1 MDLPNNSSS
10 TSPWIYTGR
19 GEPIRLILASQ
30 DVDFDDLPVD
40 FAAMKSDKIGFP
52 CGQVPRFQDDTVD
65 MVQSNAIIRH
75 LARKYNMYG
84 ADLKE
89 QAMVDQILE
98 TVESI
103 KVKYL
108 ALIYEDQLSDEA
120 KAAYYK
126 ARIDVAGAE
135 GRNGGAHFAYLDCML
150 KKYQNGGQFI
160 LGEKFSAADIV
171 LFDTV
176 DMHLRIYG
184 DEFKRAFP
192 ALAAHHDAV
201 AAVPSVAAYL
211 ASDRRHPQQNGN
223 PLG

>member
-1 MDLPNNSSS
+1 
-10 TSPWIYTGR
+10 
-19 GEPIRLILASQ
+19 
-30 DVDFDDLPVD
+30 
-40 FAAMKSDKIGFP
+40 MKADKNGFP
-52 CGQVPRFQDDTVD
+52 CGQVPRFQDDDVD

-75 LARKYNMYG
+75 LARKHDLYG

-89 QAMVDQILE
+89 QALVDQILE

-103 KVKYL
+103 KQKYL
-108 ALIYEDQLSDEA
+108 ALIYEDQLSNEA
-120 KAAYYK
+120 KDAYFK

-150 KKYQNGGQFI
+150 KKMQNGGAFV
-160 LGEKFSAADIV
+160 LGSNSSVADIM
-171 LFDTV
+171 LFDIV

-184 DEFKRAFP
+184 DEFKGAWP

-201 AAVPSVAAYL
+201 AALPSVAAYL